1 MDDLQAAWSSLSL
14 ALLGAGTLAATTLG
28 AVGVSVFRS
37 WQRLNEKRA
46 ELTERDLELKRLEV
60 DEKIRAIQRA
70 SALDAASIAQETSY
84 GGDAP
89 LSGYAKASLAA
100 DKLRE
105 LEPSLASADRSTV
118 TDLVKLGAARLRSQ
132 SGSGMTAVLPQ
143 GTYLISA
150 SQAPAPE
157 HITTPARL
165 PPPAALP
172 QTTLTKTSPERP
184 GAKR

>member
-60 DEKIRAIQRA
+60 EEKIRTKQRA
-70 SALDAASIAQETSY
+70 AALDAAAIAQETSFSSKE
-84 GGDAP
+84 P
-89 LSGYAKASLAA
+89 LSGRAKASLAA

-105 LEPSLASADRSTV
+105 LEP
-118 TDLVKLGAARLRSQ
+118 DLEGSKLNDFVKIGAAQLRAGGTTTFSLTQ
-132 SGSGMTAVLPQ
+132 SM
-143 GTYLISA
+143 
-150 SQAPAPE
+150 APPPDRVVV
-157 HITTPARL
+157 PARL
-165 PPPAALP
+165 PAPAAIP
-172 QTTLTKTSPERP
+172 GASPLTKTSPERP